1 MTSKMI
7 ISQAFAL
14 LFGLLSI
21 TVCNSDASS
30 ATDLCSRNCDT
41 TVYKLVSVKFKAR
54 NSNNQEAEYEV
65 LTGVDYIEQDLV
77 AFIKQLLNADIEE
90 QELVSSLTGSMS
102 LNAKNRYTSFLS
114 LMLKGKYKEQK
125 VDIKGVG
132 DYRVTDSTL
141 TLTPDDFL
149 ERVEIYTVGLEG
161 VETFAIELEGVE
173 IYTIEIDG
181 NRMILDNESWTLT
194 LDKQ

>member
-41 TVYKLVSVKFKAR
+41 TVYKLVSVKFKAG
-54 NSNNQEAEYEV
+54 NANNQGAENEW
-65 LTGVDYIEQDLV
+65 LTGVDYIEQDL
-77 AFIKQLLNADIEE
+77 AAIIKQLLNADIEE

-102 LNAKNRYTSFLS
+102 FNAKNRYTMFSSFI
-114 LMLKGKYKEQK
+114 LKGKYKELK
-125 VDIKGVG
+125 VESKEEK

-141 TLTPDDFL
+141 TLTDIL
-149 ERVEIYTVGLEG
+149 LVEED
-161 VETFAIELEGVE
+161 E

-181 NRMILDNESWTLT
+181 NRMTLDNEFWTLT